1 MSATFVCSHCKCVCQ
16 RNPRLK
22 KQSYCSSPACQN
34 ARKRLHEKA
43 VNATAKG
50 KAAKKQRNESWRK
63 NHNAHAY
70 QACYRECHP
79 EYVENNRLQQRERNL
94 DRAEK
99 SISKI
104 VKTDALT
111 LQPFI
116 DKGYKGFEIK
126 QVKIVK
132 TDTLMLVMQPRR
144 QLQGVSAT
152 YPA

>member
-1 MSATFVCSHCKCVCQ
+1 MSATFVCQHCKCVCQ

-34 ARKRLHEKA
+34 ARKRLHEKE
-43 VNATAKG
+43 VNSTAKG

-63 NHNAHAY
+63 NHKAHVY
-70 QACYRECHP
+70 QTWYRATHP
-79 EYVENNRLQQRERNL
+79 EYVENNRLQQRQRNL
-94 DRAEK
+94 ERAEK

-116 DKGYKGFEIK
+116 DKGYEGFEIK
-126 QVKIVK
+126 QIKIVK
-132 TDTLMLVMQPRR
+132 TDTLMLVMQPWR
-144 QLQGVSAT
+144 QLQGASAP

>member
-1 MSATFVCSHCKCVCQ
+1 MHHQQNIACAAFICSHCKCVCQ

-34 ARKRLHEKA
+34 ARKCLHEKA

-70 QACYRECHP
+70 QACYRATHP
-79 EYVENNRLQQRERNL
+79 EYVENNRLQQRQRNL
-94 DRAEK
+94 DRAQK
-99 SISKI
+99 SIS
-104 VKTDALT
+104 
-111 LQPFI
+111 
-116 DKGYKGFEIK
+116 
-126 QVKIVK
+126 KIVK

-144 QLQGVSAT
+144 QLLEKTGQCWLFQTFKSLT
-152 YPA
+152 EPTTR